1 MILRG
6 ETMSG
11 RVGRPGDDEPA
22 KDDPKKP
29 KPAAPRPEDDEE
41 DGDIATPKRDRDD
54 EDI

>member
-1 MILRG
+1 
-6 ETMSG
+6 MSG